1 MKMRAISLATV
12 AGVLLA
18 GNVVTH
24 ADWRKTTMTTG
35 DYRKDAQYDFKAL
48 RTKRPNEPPPT
59 QAGKLEGG
67 IKIEHEPGSI
77 VYRVD
82 MYPNYVARIQL
93 EKWYKDVFVPKPE
106 IADILPVP
114 NCKLPMMIGDKPPG
128 DDTTGQA
135 VKLED
140 GCNAVIIQANTP
152 GNPNGHEKTGS
163 DGNGTQAPFT
173 PSGGG
178 TVAGTGGSAVATGSM
193 TNILALDS
201 VGQVVAILMINTMP
215 SWQRPDEGKVEIHN
229 RSYPAT
235 GVNGHSSGSLAT
247 YVNYQCAP
255 TCRRVRD
262 PSEGSQ
268 GNSVEGVGAQGG
280 ENTNI
285 SNSNAGGN

>member
-1 MKMRAISLATV
+1 MKMRAILLATV

-18 GNVVTH
+18 GNVLAH

-35 DYRKDAQYDFKAL
+35 DYRKDAQSDFKEL
-48 RTKRPNEPPPT
+48 RAKRPNEPPPT

-77 VYRVD
+77 IYRVD

-93 EKWYKDVFVPKPE
+93 EKWYKDVVVPKPE
-106 IADILPVP
+106 IVDILPVP
-114 NCKLPMMIGDKPPG
+114 YCKRPMMIGDKPPPA

-135 VKLED
+135 VKNDEG
-140 GCNAVIIQANTP
+140 GCNAIIIQANTP
-152 GNPNGHEKTGS
+152 GNPNGRETTGS
-163 DGNGTQAPFT
+163 NGNSNGNGTQAPFS

-193 TNILALDS
+193 TNILALDNE
-201 VGQVVAILMINTMP
+201 GQVVAILMINTMP
-215 SWQRPDEGKVEIHN
+215 SWQRPDEGKVEIRKGN
-229 RSYPAT
+229 L
-235 GVNGHSSGSLAT
+235 GV

-262 PSEGSQ
+262 PAEGSQ
-268 GNSVEGVGAQGG
+268 GNTVSGVGAQGG
-280 ENTNI
+280 VNI
-285 SNSNAGGN
+285 APGNN

>member
-1 MKMRAISLATV
+1 MRAILLATV
-12 AGVLLA
+12 AGVLLT
-18 GNVVTH
+18 GNVVAR

-35 DYRKDAQYDFKAL
+35 DYRKDAQNDFKDL

-59 QAGKLEGG
+59 QSGKLEGG

-77 VYRVD
+77 VYRID

-93 EKWYKDVFVPKPE
+93 EKWYKDILVPKPE

-114 NCKLPMMIGDKPPG
+114 YCKRPMMVGDKPPA

-135 VKLED
+135 VKNED
-140 GCNAVIIQANTP
+140 VGCNAIIIQANTP
-152 GNPNGHEKTGS
+152 ANPNGRETTGS
-163 DGNGTQAPFT
+163 RDNDRNAPFT

-193 TNILALDS
+193 TNILALDNE
-201 VGQVVAILMINTMP
+201 GQVVAILMINTMP
-215 SWQRPDEGKVEIHN
+215 SWQRSDEGKVEIHN
-229 RSYPAT
+229 Q
-235 GVNGHSSGSLAT
+235 GNLGL

-262 PSEGSQ
+262 PSERSQ
-268 GNSVEGVGAQGG
+268 GNVVSGVGAQGG
-280 ENTNI
+280 ANITN
-285 SNSNAGGN
+285 SNSN

>member
-1 MKMRAISLATV
+1 MKMRAILLATV

-18 GNVVTH
+18 GNVVAH

-35 DYRKDAQYDFKAL
+35 DYRKDAQYDFKDL

-59 QAGKLEGG
+59 QSGKLEGG

-77 VYRVD
+77 VYRID

-93 EKWYKDVFVPKPE
+93 EKWYKDILVPKPE
-106 IADILPVP
+106 IADIRPVP
-114 NCKLPMMIGDKPPG
+114 NCKPAMMSGDKPQA

-140 GCNAVIIQANTP
+140 GCNAIIIQANNQ
-152 GNPNGHEKTGS
+152 GNPNGEKTAGS
-163 DGNGTQAPFT
+163 KDGTPQAPFS

-178 TVAGTGGSAVATGSM
+178 TVAGSGGSAVATASM

-201 VGQVVAILMINTMP
+201 EGQIVANLMINTMP

-229 RSYPAT
+229 Q
-235 GVNGHSSGSLAT
+235 GNLGL

-262 PSEGSQ
+262 PAEGSQ
-268 GNSVEGVGAQGG
+268 TNWVSGVGAQGSG
-280 ENTNI
+280 NSINTNST
-285 SNSNAGGN
+285 SN